1 MFFGSMPVGEAE
13 GAFLA
18 HSVSLGGKRFR
29 KGHRL
34 SVEDLGLFRAAGREA
49 VIVARYESGDVAEDE
64 AARRVAAAATGEGV
78 RRQEPF
84 TGRCNLY
91 AAVHGIALV
100 DAGRVERLNGVDEA
114 VTIATVAPF
123 DVVEPDQMLATVKII
138 PFAAPEAAV
147 RAAEVL
153 AAEGLPL
160 IRVAAFRKKQ
170 VGLVMTRLAET
181 KSSILQKTVDVVRAR
196 VEAVGSS
203 ISATETC
210 AHEAEAVAAAV
221 RKVAATGA
229 DPILVFGASATVD
242 RRDEVPAGIVA
253 AGGEI
258 LHFGMPVDPG
268 NLLLLA
274 RLNGRP
280 VIGLPGCAR
289 SPKLNGFDWVLQR
302 LLADVPVSGAD
313 IARMGAGGLLKEIV
327 SRPQPRE
334 GGDAV
339 PAVPRAPRIAALVLA
354 AGKSSRMGSNK
365 LMEPVGKKPML
376 LHTVDAV
383 LASAARPVVVVAG
396 HEGER
401 VRAALKD
408 RVVGIV
414 DNPGYADG
422 IASSLRAG
430 LAALPGG
437 IDGVIVCL
445 GDMPTVKPEQLD
457 RLIAAFNPVEGR
469 GICVPVVDGKRGNPV
484 LFGAAFFAEMKGAK
498 GDTGARALIGEHAD
512 VVCDVAMEDSTVLED
527 FDTPAALAALRARG

>member
-1 MFFGSMPVGEAE
+1 MFFGTMPVAEAE

-34 SVEDLGLFRAAGREA
+34 SGDDLALFRDAGRA
-49 VIVARYESGDVAEDE
+49 TVIAARYEPGDVAEDE
-64 AARRVAAAATGEGV
+64 AARRVAEAATGEGV

-91 AAVHGIALV
+91 AAAHGVALI
-100 DAGRVERLNGVDEA
+100 DATRVERLNGIDEA
-114 VTIATVAPF
+114 VTIATLAPF
-123 DVVEPDQMLATVKII
+123 EVVEPGQMLATVKII

-147 RAAEVL
+147 RATEAI
-153 AAEGLPL
+153 AAEARPL
-160 IRVAAFRKKQ
+160 VRVAAFRRKQ

-181 KSSILQKTVDVVRAR
+181 KASILQKTIEVVRNR
-196 VEAVGSS
+196 VEALGSA
-203 ISATETC
+203 ISAAETC
-210 AHEAEAVAAAV
+210 AHEAAAVAAAV
-221 RKVAATGA
+221 RKVAETGA

-242 RRDEVPAGIVA
+242 RRDEVPAGIAA
-253 AGGEI
+253 AGGEL

-274 RLNGRP
+274 RLDGKP

-313 IARMGAGGLLKEIV
+313 IARMGAGGLLKEIA

-334 GGDAV
+334 GGESA

-354 AGKSSRMGSNK
+354 AGRSSRMGSNK
-365 LMEPVGKKPML
+365 LMEPVGEKPML
-376 LHTVDAV
+376 LHTVDAA
-383 LASAARPVVVVAG
+383 LASAARPVIVVAG
-396 HEGER
+396 HEGQR
-401 VRAALKD
+401 VRAALAG
-408 RVVGIV
+408 RAVGIV
-414 DNPGYADG
+414 DNPDHAEG

-430 LAALPGG
+430 LAALPPDV
-437 IDGVIVCL
+437 DGAIVCL

-457 RLIAAFNPVEGR
+457 RLIAAFNPLEGR

-484 LFGAAFFAEMKGAK
+484 LFGAAFFPEMRGAK
-498 GDTGARALIGEHAD
+498 GDVGARPLLAEHAD
-512 VVCDVAMEDSTVLED
+512 AVCDVAMEDGAVLED
-527 FDTPAALAALRARG
+527 FDTPAALAELRSR

>member
-1 MFFGSMPVGEAE
+1 MFFGALPVGEAE
-13 GAFLA
+13 GSFLA

-34 SVEDLGLFRAAGREA
+34 SADDLALFRAAGRDR
-49 VIVARYESGDVAEDE
+49 VIAARYEPGDVAEDE
-64 AARRVAAAATGEGV
+64 AARRVAEAATGEGV

-100 DAGRVERLNGVDEA
+100 DAARVERLNGVDEA

-147 RAAEVL
+147 QSTERL
-153 AAEGLPL
+153 AAEGQPL

-181 KSSILQKTVDVVRAR
+181 KPSILQKTVDVVRAR

-203 ISATETC
+203 IAATETC
-210 AHEAEAVAAAV
+210 AHEADAVAAAV

-274 RLNGRP
+274 RLDGRP

-334 GGDAV
+334 GGDVV
-339 PAVPRAPRIAALVLA
+339 PAVPRAPRIAAVVLA
-354 AGKSSRMGSNK
+354 AGRSSRMGSNK
-365 LMEPVGKKPML
+365 LMEPVGQKPML

-383 LASAARPVVVVAG
+383 MASSARPVVVVAG

-408 RVVGIV
+408 RAVGIV
-414 DNPGYADG
+414 DNPSYAEG

-430 LAALPGG
+430 IAALPGG

-469 GICVPVVDGKRGNPV
+469 AICVPVVDGKRGNPV
-484 LFGAAFFAEMKGAK
+484 LFGAAFFAEMKNAK

-512 VVCDVAMEDSTVLED
+512 VVCDVAMEDAAVLED